1 MAYAAEPAFQH
12 GTTAKAG
19 ILLTNLGTPE
29 APTAA
34 ALLPY
39 LKQFLSDPRV
49 VEIPRWIWWFI
60 LNGIILNRRPRRS
73 AEKYAKIWTPEGSP
87 LAVHTQRQAL
97 LLRGYLGER
106 TRAPIAVE
114 WAMRYGKPA
123 IEQALLA
130 LRNQGCDRILV
141 IPLYPQYAASSTG
154 STFDAV
160 QAAVARIRNVPGL
173 RLVKHFHD
181 DPGYIQAL
189 AQSVRDYWSVN
200 GRPDK
205 LVMSFHGVP
214 RYTLDKGDP
223 YHCECQKTGR
233 LLGEALKLDPEQ
245 YRVTFQSRFGGAEWL
260 KPYTLETIAAFGRKK
275 LGRVDV
281 VCPGFVSDCLETLE
295 EIAIEN
301 KAAFLGAGGGEFHYI
316 PCMNEGDAWIRA
328 LADIAMLN
336 LQGWIDAATD
346 KVQAEGEASSS
357 RRRALALGASQ

>member
-1 MAYAAEPAFQH
+1 MPYAAEPAYQH
-12 GTTAKAG
+12 GAVAKTG
-19 ILLTNLGTPE
+19 ILLANLGTPD

-34 ALLPY
+34 ALRPY

-60 LNGIILNRRPRRS
+60 LNGIILNSRPRRS

-87 LAVHTQRQAL
+87 LAVHTQRQAR
-97 LLRGYLGER
+97 LLRGYLSER

-123 IEQALLA
+123 IAQAMHA
-130 LRNQGCDRILV
+130 LRNQDCDRILV

-160 QAAVARIRNVPGL
+160 QAAAVRMRNVPGL

-181 DPGYIQAL
+181 DPGYIRAL
-189 AQSVRDYWSVN
+189 AQGIKDYWSVN

-233 LLGEALKLDPEQ
+233 LLGEALQLEPEQ
-245 YRVTFQSRFGGAEWL
+245 YLVTFQSRFGSAEWL
-260 KPYTLETIAAFGRKK
+260 KPYTLETVTAFGRKK

-301 KAAFLGAGGGEFHYI
+301 KAAFLGAGGREFHYL
-316 PCMNEGDAWIRA
+316 PCLNEGDAWIRA
-328 LADIAMLN
+328 LADIAMRN
-336 LQGWIDAATD
+336 LQGWIDGAPDTAQT
-346 KVQAEGEASSS
+346 EGEASSS
-357 RRRALALGASQ
+357 QRRALALGASR

>member
-1 MAYAAEPAFQH
+1 MAYAAEPPYQH
-12 GTTAKAG
+12 GAALKAG
-19 ILLTNLGTPE
+19 ILLVNLGTPE

-34 ALLPY
+34 ALRPY

-73 AEKYAKIWTPEGSP
+73 AEKYAKIWTSEGSP
-87 LAVHTQRQAL
+87 LAVHTQRQAR
-97 LLRGYLGER
+97 LLRGYLSER

-123 IEQALLA
+123 IAQAMLT

-154 STFDAV
+154 STFDDG
-160 QAAVARIRNVPGL
+160 QAAVARMRNVPGL

-181 DPGYIQAL
+181 DPGYIQAV
-189 AQSVRDYWSVN
+189 AQGVRDYWSVN

-233 LLGEALKLDPEQ
+233 LLGEALKLEPEQ
-245 YRVTFQSRFGGAEWL
+245 YLVTFQSRFGGAEWL
-260 KPYTLETIAAFGRKK
+260 KPYTLETIASFGRQK

-301 KAAFLGAGGGEFHYI
+301 KAAFLSAGGREFHYI

-336 LQGWIDAATD
+336 LQGWIDGATD
-346 KVQAEGEASSS
+346 KAQAESDASSS
-357 RRRALALGASQ
+357 RRRALALGAPQ